1 MWPRM
6 WWVCVVV
13 GVVWWQTE
21 VVSGQLDET
30 KYRYAS
36 TLEYTI
42 LNTTDVYDVNNR
54 CRCRRKCLEVEQC
67 VGISIP
73 RDPDNFQ
80 CKALVDANPGSVFIN
95 DSPDHDSFV
104 KIYYMSSVT
113 TTTTNAPSTV
123 TRPPGVLCT
132 AISCT
137 VRSHQVYCA
146 RPPGVL
152 CMAISCTVRSHQ
164 VYCARP
170 PGVLCTAI
178 RCLCTAIRCTV
189 RPWVYCAATGVLC
202 TAIRCTVHG
211 HQMCCVWPPG
221 LLSTRCTVHGH
232 QMYCTVTWF
241 YWHGHQLHSA
251 GHQVYCARPS
261 GVLCTAIRCTVRP
274 PDIRAWPRF
283 TVHGL
288 GVLCTDTSVLCAVT
302 WFTGTAI
309 RCTVH
314 GHQVYCAGHQMYRT
328 ATRCNV
334 HGHQV
339 YCARPP
345 CVLCT
350 VTWFIAWPSGL
361 LCTAIRFDARPSVYC
376 ARPPD
381 VLCTATRF
389 TVHGHQMYC
398 ADHQMY
404 CARPPGL
411 QCTAIRCT
419 VHGRRCTRPLRH
431 QVYCAA
437 TRFTVHGHQMYC
449 VLATRCTVHA
459 TRFTVHGL
467 RCTVHLHQMYC
478 ARPPGLRCTAIRCT
492 VYGHQ
497 MYCARPPG
505 LRCTAI
511 RCTVHLHQ
519 MYCARPP
526 GLLCTHS
533 PMPSIVLTRP
543 KQTFS
548 AAVGPVLL
556 PAGGR
561 DDAEWKCRK
570 QGQTLA
576 VLRTQQDLV
585 NFLQQVPDTSG
596 TYVHLALQ
604 YKRSHA
610 FWTPRDEPFSTTE
623 LGQKPLPFDLDGKD
637 FVLSSYSLAGKTIE
651 SGVWQGYNYASGHCS
666 NQNQELAV
674 YKTEAE
680 YQKLLTEAMP
690 SKEDN
695 FLALKYN
702 SDNMRLEWDEPNIP
716 IKVTPLAHLA
726 DLPITGNS
734 GDCLYP
740 KVNKT
745 NPAAPFIAS
754 FTRDSCSEDGQA
766 VCMDVPKI
774 AEPGQVYKYE
784 VRRTVVDHYSWFRP
798 RREGY
803 QLAILKTREQ
813 VDQVFNQISS
823 DSPTLVNAV
832 DDFLVALRWDSEAQ
846 ELLWEDDT
854 PYSSTPLAS
863 HSSTTD
869 EPQDNKNHYLLHQKD
884 GVYKGFRGKD
894 NYDDTEY
901 QLWMKLVP

>member
-113 TTTTNAPSTV
+113 TTTTNAPT
-123 TRPPGVLCT
+123 
-132 AISCT
+132 
-137 VRSHQVYCA
+137 
-146 RPPGVL
+146 
-152 CMAISCTVRSHQ
+152 
-164 VYCARP
+164 
-170 PGVLCTAI
+170 
-178 RCLCTAIRCTV
+178 
-189 RPWVYCAATGVLC
+189 
-202 TAIRCTVHG
+202 
-211 HQMCCVWPPG
+211 
-221 LLSTRCTVHGH
+221 
-232 QMYCTVTWF
+232 
-241 YWHGHQLHSA
+241 
-251 GHQVYCARPS
+251 
-261 GVLCTAIRCTVRP
+261 
-274 PDIRAWPRF
+274 
-283 TVHGL
+283 
-288 GVLCTDTSVLCAVT
+288 
-302 WFTGTAI
+302 
-309 RCTVH
+309 
-314 GHQVYCAGHQMYRT
+314 
-328 ATRCNV
+328 
-334 HGHQV
+334 
-339 YCARPP
+339 
-345 CVLCT
+345 
-350 VTWFIAWPSGL
+350 
-361 LCTAIRFDARPSVYC
+361 
-376 ARPPD
+376 
-381 VLCTATRF
+381 
-389 TVHGHQMYC
+389 
-398 ADHQMY
+398 
-404 CARPPGL
+404 
-411 QCTAIRCT
+411 
-419 VHGRRCTRPLRH
+419 
-431 QVYCAA
+431 
-437 TRFTVHGHQMYC
+437 
-449 VLATRCTVHA
+449 
-459 TRFTVHGL
+459 
-467 RCTVHLHQMYC
+467 
-478 ARPPGLRCTAIRCT
+478 
-492 VYGHQ
+492 
-497 MYCARPPG
+497 
-505 LRCTAI
+505 
-511 RCTVHLHQ
+511 
-519 MYCARPP
+519 
-526 GLLCTHS
+526 
-533 PMPSIVLTRP
+533 
-543 KQTFS
+543 
-548 AAVGPVLL
+548 VGPVLL

-651 SGVWQGYNYASGHCS
+651 RFKRLNEHFNTYGVHCMNITGGFPPNYTNFVFSGVWQGYNYASGHCS